1 MKPAETLVMH
11 RVRVQELYTET
22 GSWAKVY
29 EILSKSLSEIA
40 GMSVATFKQ
49 YAPILIELN
58 KALNNDEQL
67 NIPVKQDDE
76 LNTVKQELEQV
87 KQELN
92 RLQELNTELNKR
104 VELNNSLNNDNE
116 LNTVKQELDEVKQE
130 LSKQIRLNTELNNS
144 VEKLNIQLNKQHG
157 LNMEVKQGVVK
168 QKLNIAGWSIQ
179 ESGCYFRA
187 FKKVAGKMKAVYLW
201 KNLDD
206 AETKIQAKQSQIQ
219 GANKEATPWQNQ
231 NFSEL

>member
-1 MKPAETLVMH
+1 MKPAEILVTH
-11 RVRVQELYTET
+11 RGRVQELYTET

-29 EILSKSLSEIA
+29 EMLSKSLPEIA
-40 GMSVATFKQ
+40 GIKIATFKQ

-58 KALNNDEQL
+58 KTLNNDEQL

-76 LNTVKQELEQV
+76 LNTVKQEIEQV

-92 RLQELNTELNKR
+92 RMRELNTELNKR

-130 LSKQIRLNTELNNS
+130 LNKQIWLNTELNNS

-157 LNMEVKQGVVK
+157 LNMEVKQGAVK
-168 QKLNIAGWSIQ
+168 HGLNIAGWSIQ
-179 ESGCYFRA
+179 ESKGYFRA
-187 FKKVAGKMKAVYLW
+187 FKKVAGKMQAVYLG

-219 GANKEATPWQNQ
+219 GANKEATP
-231 NFSEL
+231 